1 MNATSFDSRASE
13 LLSLNE
19 ARRAYYVD
27 FEGPSG
33 GEPVLFGW
41 LYAEGRD
48 ASPDRLVMRHDI
60 LDPDLAS
67 IAGEVEVSADWE
79 YRQDARS
86 LATSINDLARRANA
100 QDRRIVAWSRHEM
113 TKVVESEL
121 DPDLIEMF
129 GESFRDGKATAK
141 RWLRRCRPDEV
152 LTRDESGGAHKL
164 TKYMGLTGYEAPV
177 DYEVG
182 RTALNIRRV
191 RTGME
196 KRGSWD
202 DLVETQRKAWREV
215 LVHNAVD
222 VQALMYIVKFAAAG
236 LEDQEGQ

>member
-1 MNATSFDSRASE
+1 MEVDDFSRASE
-13 LLSLNE
+13 ILSFEE

-33 GEPVLFGW
+33 GAPVLFGW
-41 LYAEGRD
+41 LYSEGRD

-60 LDPDLAS
+60 LDPELAS
-67 IAGEVEVSADWE
+67 IAGEVGVSGEWQ

-86 LATSINDLARRANA
+86 LAISINDLARRANK

-113 TKVVESEL
+113 TKVAESEL
-121 DPDLIEMF
+121 DPDLIKMF

-141 RWLRRCRPDEV
+141 RWLAQCRPDVV

-164 TKYMGLTGYEAPV
+164 TKYMDLTGYEAAAS
-177 DYEVG
+177 YEVG

-191 RTGME
+191 RSGME
-196 KRGSWD
+196 KRGSWEE
-202 DLVETQRKAWREV
+202 LVESQQEAWGDV
-215 LVHNAVD
+215 LEHNAVD
-222 VQALMYIVKFAAAG
+222 VQALMHIVCHAAFG
-236 LEDQEGQ
+236 LEFESQH

>member
-1 MNATSFDSRASE
+1 MQFLESSRASE
-13 LLSLNE
+13 ILSFEE

-48 ASPDRLVMRHDI
+48 ASQDRLVMRHDI

-141 RWLRRCRPDEV
+141 RWLVQCRPDVV

-164 TKYMGLTGYEAPV
+164 TKYMKLTGYEAPAG
-177 DYEVG
+177 YEVG
-182 RTALNIRRV
+182 RTALKIRRV

-196 KRGSWD
+196 KRGSWEE
-202 DLVETQRKAWREV
+202 LVESQQEAWGDV
-215 LVHNAVD
+215 LEHNAVD
-222 VQALMYIVKFAAAG
+222 VQALMHIVCHAAFE
-236 LEDQEGQ
+236 LEFESQY

>member
-1 MNATSFDSRASE
+1 MNPTSFYSRASE

-48 ASPDRLVMRHDI
+48 ASPDRLVMRHDV

-86 LATSINDLARRANA
+86 LATSINDLARRAKA

-129 GESFRDGKATAK
+129 DESFRDGKATAK
-141 RWLRRCRPDEV
+141 RWLAQCRPDVV

-164 TKYMGLTGYEAPV
+164 TKYMDLTGYEPPAS
-177 DYEVG
+177 YEVG

-191 RTGME
+191 RNGIE
-196 KRGSWD
+196 KRGSWEE
-202 DLVETQRKAWREV
+202 LVESQQEAWGDV
-215 LVHNAVD
+215 LEHNAVD
-222 VQALMYIVKFAAAG
+222 VQALMHIVKFAAAG
-236 LEDQEGQ
+236 LEDQEG

>member
-1 MNATSFDSRASE
+1 MQFLESSRASE
-13 LLSLNE
+13 ILSFEE

-33 GEPVLFGW
+33 GAPVLFGW

-48 ASPDRLVMRHDI
+48 ASADRLVMRHDI

-67 IAGEVEVSADWE
+67 IVGEVEVSADWE

-113 TKVVESEL
+113 TKVVDSEL
-121 DPDLIEMF
+121 DQDLIEMF

-141 RWLRRCRPDEV
+141 RWLAKCRPDVV
-152 LTRDESGGAHKL
+152 LTRDESCGAHKL
-164 TKYMGLTGYEAPV
+164 TKYMDLTGYEAPAN
-177 DYEVG
+177 YEVG

-222 VQALMYIVKFAAAG
+222 VQALMHIVKFASADLEAG
-236 LEDQEGQ
+236 F

>member
-1 MNATSFDSRASE
+1 MNATSFGSRASA

-33 GEPVLFGW
+33 GDPVLFGW
-41 LYAEGRD
+41 LYAEGQD

-67 IAGEVEVSADWE
+67 LAGEVEVSADWE

-86 LATSINDLARRANA
+86 LATSINDLARRANK

-113 TKVVESEL
+113 TKVMESEL

-129 GESFRDGKATAK
+129 SESFRDGKATAK
-141 RWLRRCRPDEV
+141 RWLAQCMPGVV

-164 TKYMGLTGYEAPV
+164 TKYMDLTGYEPPAS
-177 DYEVG
+177 YEVG

-191 RTGME
+191 RNGIE

-202 DLVETQRKAWREV
+202 ELVESQQEAWGDV
-215 LVHNAVD
+215 LEHNAVD

-236 LEDQEGQ
+236 LEDQEG

>member
-41 LYAEGRD
+41 LYAEGQD

-67 IAGEVEVSADWE
+67 LAGEVEVSADWE
-79 YRQDARS
+79 YRQNARS
-86 LATSINDLARRANA
+86 LATSINDLARRANK

-141 RWLRRCRPDEV
+141 RWLAQCRPDVV

-164 TKYMGLTGYEAPV
+164 TKYMDLTGYGAPAN
-177 DYEVG
+177 YEVG

-236 LEDQEGQ
+236 LKDQEG